1 MITIH
6 QLQKRFGKTA
16 VLQDLELTVPTGKIS
31 ALLGPNGTG
40 KTTTIKC
47 AMNLISPDAGSIE
60 VYGVAPNKLTPAHWQ
75 RIGYV
80 SENQKMPDWLSIAA
94 LLDYLRPLYEKHW
107 DRSFEKKLLADF
119 DLPMHQ
125 PLRTLSRGQRMKAA
139 LLSSLA
145 YRPQLV
151 VLDEPFAGLDPL
163 VREEFLEGLLELTE
177 TEGWTVWISS
187 HDMEEV
193 ERFADHVAIMDG
205 GKIQLS
211 AEVASIQQVFRKVE
225 LFFPQEPETA
235 SQWPREW
242 MGWQSSGRTARFT
255 VSNYEPEITE
265 RLCRDLFPSMTRCDF
280 YTMSLRETFIALAKK
295 NRREKEVSA

>member
-1 MITIH
+1 MITIQ
-6 QLQKRFGKTA
+6 QLHKRYGKTT
-16 VLQDLELTVPTGKIS
+16 VLQDMDLEVPTGKIS

-47 AMNLISPDAGSIE
+47 AMNLITPDTGKIEICGVSPE
-60 VYGVAPNKLTPAHWQ
+60 KLSPTHWQ

-80 SENQKMPDWLSIAA
+80 SENQRLPDWLSVGA
-94 LLDYLRPLYEKHW
+94 LLDYLRPLYGKHW
-107 DRSFEKKLLADF
+107 DRSFEKKLLVDF
-119 DLPMHQ
+119 ELPLNR
-125 PLRTLSRGQRMKAA
+125 PLRSLSRGQRMKAA
-139 LLSSLA
+139 LLSSLS

-205 GKIQLS
+205 GKIQLHD
-211 AEVASIQQVFRKVE
+211 EVSSIQQKFRKVE
-225 LFFPQEPETA
+225 LLFPETA
-235 SQWPREW
+235 TPPSQWPESW
-242 MGWQSSGRTARFT
+242 MCWQSTGRTARFN
-255 VSNYEPEITE
+255 VSDFDPEITPQQ
-265 RLCRDLFPSMTRCDF
+265 CREIFPSAVRHDF
-280 YTMSLRETFIALAKK
+280 HSMSLREVFIALAKK
-295 NRREKEVSA
+295 NRREKEVVS

>member
-1 MITIH
+1 MITIQ
-6 QLQKRFGKTA
+6 QLHKRYGKTS
-16 VLQDLELTVPTGKIS
+16 VLQDMDLNVPTGKIS

-47 AMNLISPDAGSIE
+47 AMNLITPDAGKIE
-60 VYGVAPNKLTPAHWQ
+60 IFGVTPEKLSPSHWQ

-80 SENQKMPDWLSIAA
+80 SENQKLPDWLSVGA
-94 LLDYLRPLYEKHW
+94 LLDYLRPLYGKLW
-107 DRSFEKKLLADF
+107 DRSFEKKLLTDF
-119 DLPMHQ
+119 ELPLNR
-125 PLRTLSRGQRMKAA
+125 PLRSLSRGQRMKAA

-205 GKIQLS
+205 GKIQLHD
-211 AEVASIQQVFRKVE
+211 EVSSIQQKFRKVE
-225 LFFPQEPETA
+225 LLFPEAATPP
-235 SQWPREW
+235 SQWLDSW
-242 MGWQSSGRTARFT
+242 MCWQATGRTARFN
-255 VSNYEPEITE
+255 VSDFDPVITPQQCREI
-265 RLCRDLFPSMTRCDF
+265 FPSAVRHDF
-280 YTMSLRETFIALAKK
+280 HSMSLREVFIALAKK
-295 NRREKEVSA
+295 NRREKEVAS

>member
-16 VLQDLELTVPTGKIS
+16 VLQDLDLTVPTGKIS

-47 AMNLISPDAGSIE
+47 AMNLITPDSGSIE
-60 VYGVAPNKLTPAHWQ
+60 VCGVAPNKLTPLHWQ

-80 SENQKMPDWLSIAA
+80 SENQRMPDWLSLSS

-119 DLPMHQ
+119 ALPMNQ

-193 ERFADHVAIMDG
+193 ERFADHVAIMDA
-205 GKIQLS
+205 GKIQL
-211 AEVASIQQVFRKVE
+211 AEEVATIQQNFRKVE
-225 LFFPQEPETA
+225 LFFPQDAETA
-235 SQWPREW
+235 ADWPHEW

-255 VSNYEPEITE
+255 VSNFGPELTE
-265 RLCRDLFPSMTRCDF
+265 RQCKERFPTLTRCEF
-280 YTMSLRETFIALAKK
+280 HTMSLREVFIALAKK
-295 NRREKEVSA
+295 NRHEKEVLA